1 LICCI
6 KSLQK
11 FEEIFS
17 LRTPIWQTLLPYLLI
32 SLSKNKISNNY
43 KFEKNGSFFF
53 NILKEFS
60 FGKYLLTGLEQNRF
74 LFKNFISKSVNRNIN

>member
-1 LICCI
+1 MVH
-6 KSLQK
+6 
-11 FEEIFS
+11 
-17 LRTPIWQTLLPYLLI
+17 
-32 SLSKNKISNNY
+32 
-43 KFEKNGSFFF
+43 FFF